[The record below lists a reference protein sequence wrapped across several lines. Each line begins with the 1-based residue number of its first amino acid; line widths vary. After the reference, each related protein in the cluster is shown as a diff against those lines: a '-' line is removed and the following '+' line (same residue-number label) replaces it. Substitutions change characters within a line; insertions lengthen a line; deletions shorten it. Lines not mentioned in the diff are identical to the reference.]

1 MVMCPNCD
9 AHPATWE
16 CDCVL
21 PGETTIQR
29 PGFGLVPATRTPG
42 VPEGRPTLAVRVASG
57 TNHPGAEP
65 TQETLSRKRAFAERT

>member
-1 MVMCPNCD
+1 MCPGCD

-29 PGFGLVPATRTPG
+29 PGFGLVPADRTPG
-42 VPEGRPTLAVRVASG
+42 VPEGRPVLAVRVALG
-57 TNHPGAEP
+57 PINHEREP
-65 TQETLSRKRAFAERT
+65 SRNAHSQHGLRR